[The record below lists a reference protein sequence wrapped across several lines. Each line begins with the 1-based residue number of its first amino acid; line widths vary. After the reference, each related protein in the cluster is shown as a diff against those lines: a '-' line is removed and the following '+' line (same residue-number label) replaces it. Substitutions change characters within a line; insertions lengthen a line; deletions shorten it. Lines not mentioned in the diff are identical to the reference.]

1 MDHVTLHTP
10 LDPELSAGIVTF
22 DVEGHAPQAV
32 AQILRENRVIAN
44 STPYGVPHVRLSA
57 GIVNF
62 SEEIDLALNV
72 IRSLKGSRSGA

>member
-10 LDPELSAGIVTF
+10 LAPELSAGIVTF
-22 DVEGHAPQAV
+22 DVDGHSPQEV
-32 AQILRENRVIAN
+32 ARILRENRVIAN

-62 SEEIDLALNV
+62 PDEIDVALNV
-72 IRSLKGSRSGA
+72 IRSLKA